1 MTEPAELA
9 PPRKRRRWRRLLLL
23 LVPLALLAGAYLYL
37 FYAGDLRLQRAI
49 SEADHLD
56 PHWRLDDLLAERADI
71 PDEENG
77 ALTVLAAK
85 AKRPPAWPAWEV
97 GPPGAGA
104 PERSLAE
111 VLGDLKPNEVLNEK
125 ERAAVRAEVE
135 RAADAITEARKLAD
149 QPRGRFAITY
159 SKDFIS
165 TLMTGVQDARE
176 AAHLLSYDAL
186 SRAQDGDLRGAAV
199 SCRALVNAG
208 RAIGDEPTLIAALV
222 RMALRAIAVGQS
234 ERVLG
239 QGALPDEDLASL
251 QKAFE
256 EEAEER
262 LFPVALR
269 GERGGMDRFMQA
281 LQRGDLSVKQMQ
293 GLTAGRPAS
302 SPRWFAEEKLLY
314 LPGAVTNSRAAMLE
328 RMNRLVEISKLPP
341 EEQAAPLAE
350 MQASLPRQLVLVR
363 ELEPAVEKVA
373 GAERRTLAQLRC
385 AATALAAERYR
396 LKHGRWPESLA
407 DLKGEFL
414 RDVPADP
421 FDGKPLRYRRD
432 GEGVVV
438 YAVGPDGKDDG
449 GDRATLNT
457 HKDGTDLGFRLWD
470 VDKRRQ
476 PRK

>member
-1 MTEPAELA
+1 
-9 PPRKRRRWRRLLLL
+9 
-23 LVPLALLAGAYLYL
+23 
-37 FYAGDLRLQRAI
+37 
-49 SEADHLD
+49 
-56 PHWRLDDLLAERADI
+56 
-71 PDEENG
+71 
-77 ALTVLAAK
+77 
-85 AKRPPAWPAWEV
+85 
-97 GPPGAGA
+97 
-104 PERSLAE
+104 

-125 ERAAVRAEVE
+125 ERAAVRAEME

-199 SCRALVNAG
+199 SCRAIVNAG
-208 RAIGDEPTLIAALV
+208 RAIGDEPTLIAYLV
-222 RMALRAIAVGQS
+222 RMALRAIAVGQT

-239 QGALPDEDLASL
+239 QGVLPDEDLAAL
-251 QKAFE
+251 QKAFG
-256 EEAEER
+256 EEADER
-262 LFPVALR
+262 LFQVALR

-281 LQRGDLSVKQMQ
+281 LQSGDVSVKQMQ
-293 GLTAGRPAS
+293 GLTAAGAPTK
-302 SPRWFAEEKLLY
+302 RWFAEEKLLY
-314 LPGAVTNSRAAMLE
+314 LPGAITNNRAALLE

-341 EEQAAPLAE
+341 EEQDARLAE
-350 MQASLPRQLVLVR
+350 MRASMPHQPILVR

-385 AATALAAERYR
+385 AAAALAAERYR
-396 LKHGRWPESLA
+396 LKHGRWPEALA

-414 RDVPADP
+414 RDVPTDP

-438 YAVGPDGKDDG
+438 YSVGPDGKDDG
-449 GDRATLNT
+449 GDRTTLNT

-470 VDKRRQ
+470 VDKRRR